1 MNLNNL
7 LSANPEYKEGNLPI
21 ALYRNTMRAGKGNT
35 ESYYARVIS
44 RGTCTLENL
53 ADDLALSEKDFGL
66 SQAQLVEVAKAFNA
80 AKLARV
86 SDGFT
91 VDDGIARTSAKVIRY
106 RTPHFRLAF
115 FGMSAFFLD
124 GLESFK

>member
-1 MNLNNL
+1 M
-7 LSANPEYKEGNLPI
+7 ETERE
-21 ALYRNTMRAGKGNT
+21 ALKLGLHGGFGQ
-35 ESYYARVIS
+35 ELVG
-44 RGTCTLENL
+44 GTCALENL

-66 SQAQLVEVAKAFNA
+66 SQAQLVEVAKASNA

-115 FGMSAFFLD
+115 FGMSAFFFD